1 MLLKNNA
8 KAKHL
13 KTNNIMKTFA
23 LFMVLLQFITIL
35 LFFVL
40 PKEWSES
47 EIIIQS
53 TLLAYIMQQYLT
65 EEFKFK

>member
-1 MLLKNNA
+1 
-8 KAKHL
+8 
-13 KTNNIMKTFA
+13 MKKFA

-65 EEFKFK
+65 EEFKNKI

>member
-1 MLLKNNA
+1 
-8 KAKHL
+8 
-13 KTNNIMKTFA
+13 MKTFA

-40 PKEWSES
+40 SKKWSES
-47 EIIIQS
+47 EIIIES

-65 EEFKFK
+65 KEFKKK